1 MCDESKIQGVLSSGA
16 LDGTISTMVKENIEN
31 SDQMNEALYKK
42 GCGLMKEV
50 FKENKGNYSNEISE
64 ILKKIIPEFFNDE
77 NFKTS
82 LTSTLVETMK
92 ELDYNKYIVEVIEEK
107 KEKQGGSK
115 TLHNKTFKKP
125 RKGNKRKK
133 QNK

>member
-1 MCDESKIQGVLSSGA
+1 MCDDAKLQEAVANGA
-16 LDGTISTMVKENIEN
+16 VDATIRSEVEKKIEN

-42 GCGLMKEV
+42 GCGLMKTV
-50 FKENKGNYSNEISE
+50 FEENKKKYSKEISG
-64 ILKKIIPEFFNDE
+64 ILEKNIPEL
-77 NFKTS
+77 FKDGDFKAS
-82 LTSTLVETMK
+82 LTSTLVEIMK
-92 ELDYNKYIVEVIEEK
+92 KLDYRNYIVEVK
-107 KEKQGGSK
+107 GKTGGGSK